1 MNLLSG
7 LSILPLL
14 TSLTVETVSEKDA
27 FRVQDKNE
35 IGRMVNNLND
45 YKAYLNNGELYE
57 V

>member
-27 FRVQDKNE
+27 FRVQDKKE

>member
-27 FRVQDKNE
+27 FCVQDKNE

>member
-45 YKAYLNNGELYE
+45 YIAYLNNGELYE

>member
-27 FRVQDKNE
+27 FCVQDKNE
-35 IGRMVNNLND
+35 IGRMVNILND

>member
-7 LSILPLL
+7 LSILPLS

-35 IGRMVNNLND
+35 IGRIVNNLND